1 MSQGADIRNVRV
13 INGEE
18 QLRINVV
25 HRDLVRS
32 FRSGSS
38 ISVFIDTD
46 RTRTG
51 PEFVFTGGTF
61 EGADYALL
69 KADGFKA
76 AGNRQVPLNGGT
88 YIMKLDYARDVA
100 RISIDQVVLERPGRG
115 AGRGQDRRRAAA
127 RGQHRDD
134 QRGGLAQ
141 AAAPLHHL
149 GGAGLNRVAPAR
161 PGPTVR
167 ARARTGG
174 RLSAGP
180 WAARLAVSRARGAD
194 PMASVL
200 NPYISFDGTP
210 GKPWSSTRASSVAP

>member
-1 MSQGADIRNVRV
+1 MNTFSTAARRVAGVAAVSALSITAFAGTALAETSVFKDARGDMSQGADIRKVRV

-18 QLRINVV
+18 RLKINVV

-76 AGNRQVPLNGGT
+76 AGNRQVPLHGGT
-88 YIMKLDYARDVA
+88 YIMKLDYAHDVA
-100 RISIDQVVLERPGRG
+100 RISIDQVVLNEPAEVRVEVKTG
-115 AGRGQDRRRAAA
+115 AELLPEGSTEPTNEVDWLKQPRRFTTW
-127 RGQHRDD
+127 
-134 QRGGLAQ
+134 
-141 AAAPLHHL
+141 
-149 GGAGLNRVAPAR
+149 VAK
-161 PGPTVR
+161 G
-167 ARARTGG
+167 
-174 RLSAGP
+174 
-180 WAARLAVSRARGAD
+180 
-194 PMASVL
+194 
-200 NPYISFDGTP
+200 
-210 GKPWSSTRASSVAP
+210 